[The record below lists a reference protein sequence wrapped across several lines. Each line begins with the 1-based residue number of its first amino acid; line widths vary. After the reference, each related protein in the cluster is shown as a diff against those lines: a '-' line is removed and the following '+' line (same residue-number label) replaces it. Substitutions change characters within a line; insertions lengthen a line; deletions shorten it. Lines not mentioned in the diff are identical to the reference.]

1 MLVTIQWMYEKY
13 NYYNDLLFEGNLPS
27 INFYINNSRK
37 TWGYATYRFDL
48 YHNRVW
54 AVSITMSNKFDS
66 PEKVKIA
73 TLIHEMIH
81 IADYTFNPHH
91 FIRNGRKVSG
101 RSYDAHG
108 YIYFIPQM
116 NRINQMLKNEGIVI
130 STNVTEEE
138 INQSEL
144 NSAAKAHIK
153 NKIESGVHVLISK
166 LKKQDYKNCEYTMA
180 VVQNSMFPQ
189 WKNYITNSE
198 WWASEFLY
206 TDDYLTDSETLAM
219 KRSRKVGYSSYLEIP
234 LDNLIEKYNLKLNG
248 RIYGEEPES
257 EVEPIVSRK
266 AEEPINNEPH
276 LIPLFRFK
284 TNQGNTI
291 EIKNRTK
298 EEIELILRTK
308 FPNWSDKTIQTI
320 MNLKSCYPMGESKV
334 KLTESDIAKMVEE
347 VVNNLTNNET
357 TAQVP
362 GQRRSKIKQIG
373 QYEYEES
380 IE

>member
-1 MLVTIQWMYEKY
+1 
-13 NYYNDLLFEGNLPS
+13 
-27 INFYINNSRK
+27 
-37 TWGYATYRFDL
+37 
-48 YHNRVW
+48 
-54 AVSITMSNKFDS
+54 
-66 PEKVKIA
+66 
-73 TLIHEMIH
+73 
-81 IADYTFNPHH
+81 
-91 FIRNGRKVSG
+91 
-101 RSYDAHG
+101 
-108 YIYFIPQM
+108 M

-138 INQSEL
+138 QNQSEL
-144 NSAAKAHIK
+144 NPIEKARIK

-166 LKKQDYKNCEYTMA
+166 LKTQNCKNYEYTMA

-198 WWASEFLY
+198 WWANEFLY
-206 TDDYLTDSETLAM
+206 TDDYLTDNETLAM
-219 KRSRKVGYSSYLEIP
+219 KRSKRIGYSTYLVIP
-234 LDNLIEKYNLKLNG
+234 LDNLIKKYNLKLNG
-248 RIYGEEPES
+248 RIYDKES
-257 EVEPIVSRK
+257 ESEIESVIPQK
-266 AEEPINNEPH
+266 AEEPINKNNEQH

-298 EEIELILRTK
+298 EEIELILRDK
-308 FPNWSDKTIQTI
+308 FPNWSDKVIQSI
-320 MNLKSCYPMGESKV
+320 MNLKSCYPMGENKV
-334 KLTESDIAKMVEE
+334 KLTESDVAKMVEE
-347 VVNNLTNNET
+347 VVNNLTNNEI

>member
-1 MLVTIQWMYEKY
+1 
-13 NYYNDLLFEGNLPS
+13 
-27 INFYINNSRK
+27 
-37 TWGYATYRFDL
+37 
-48 YHNRVW
+48 
-54 AVSITMSNKFDS
+54 
-66 PEKVKIA
+66 
-73 TLIHEMIH
+73 
-81 IADYTFNPHH
+81 
-91 FIRNGRKVSG
+91 
-101 RSYDAHG
+101 
-108 YIYFIPQM
+108 
-116 NRINQMLKNEGIVI
+116 
-130 STNVTEEE
+130 
-138 INQSEL
+138 
-144 NSAAKAHIK
+144 
-153 NKIESGVHVLISK
+153 
-166 LKKQDYKNCEYTMA
+166 
-180 VVQNSMFPQ
+180 MFPQ

-257 EVEPIVSRK
+257 EVEPVVSQK

-298 EEIELILRTK
+298 EEIELFLRAK

-347 VVNNLTNNET
+347 VVNNLTKNET